1 MKVKR
6 RTVWLLTLFSLA
18 AVISVYYV
26 FEDNRDVNLTTL
38 FTDDTLEETSLMGV
52 DGVTNTATTTES
64 YLFDEMRM
72 EISNER
78 SQLRDQLTQKMASA
92 EYTAEEKNEAFNEM
106 NALIKQES
114 SEAMLEMVIKS
125 LGYSDALVRIE
136 GDKAQVTVLTDELTT
151 QQANEIIFKVRS
163 ELEEVQEV
171 SVNPQTS
178 YY

>member
-1 MKVKR
+1 
-6 RTVWLLTLFSLA
+6 
-18 AVISVYYV
+18 
-26 FEDNRDVNLTTL
+26 
-38 FTDDTLEETSLMGV
+38 
-52 DGVTNTATTTES
+52 
-64 YLFDEMRM
+64 
-72 EISNER
+72 
-78 SQLRDQLTQKMASA
+78 
-92 EYTAEEKNEAFNEM
+92 M

-136 GDKAQVTVLTDELTT
+136 GEKAQVTVLTDELTT

>member
-26 FEDNRDVNLTTL
+26 FEGNRDVNLTTL
-38 FTDDTLEETSLMGV
+38 FTEDTLEETSLMGV
-52 DGVTNTATTTES
+52 DGVTSTATTTES

-92 EYTAEEKNEAFNEM
+92 EYTAEEKIEAFNEM

-125 LGYSDALVRIE
+125 LGYS
-136 GDKAQVTVLTDELTT
+136 
-151 QQANEIIFKVRS
+151 
-163 ELEEVQEV
+163 
-171 SVNPQTS
+171 
-178 YY
+178 